1 MRLGTDLALRV
12 QQCFHALPF
21 AEGRSHTRNTRSPS
35 STTAYAQRMVEKP
48 KGLHGLTTSQVRDR
62 VAAGAVN
69 VVPDGPSRTTKEII
83 RANVVTR
90 FNILLT
96 GLLLVILIAVR
107 QPADAL
113 FGIVMVANATIGIVQ
128 ELRAKAT
135 LDRLSVLTTPLVSV
149 VRDGALSQIPAS
161 TVVMDDLVEVKAGDQ
176 LPVDG
181 VVIESL
187 ALEIDESLLTGE
199 SEPVLKVPGDPCLSG
214 SFVVAGGGRFVVT
227 KVGEAAYAA
236 ALAKEAKRFTL
247 VRSELRHGIDWI
259 LTGITWAV
267 GPVIALL
274 VWSSLR
280 SDGEFRDALSSAVA
294 GAVGMVP
301 QGLVLLTSIAFAV
314 GVIRL
319 GKRQV
324 LVQELPAI
332 EGLARVDTVC
342 FDKTGTLTEGS
353 LIVQDIVP
361 LTDVDLGAAL
371 GALAASEP
379 APNATLKAII
389 DRFPSSPGWS
399 VVTVVPFSSARKW
412 SAASFAGRGTW
423 VLGAP
428 EIVVPDEESVIATAE
443 GHAALGRRV
452 VVLARSELALQAE
465 RLPRRLEAHGLVI
478 LGDRIRADAAE
489 TLRYFARQGVQAKVI
504 SGDHPETVGAI
515 AREVGLPGA
524 DIVVDGRRLP
534 DDLDE
539 LADVVEQNTV
549 FGRVTPYQKR
559 AMIGALQSRGHVVAM
574 TGDGVNDVLAL
585 KDSDIGIAIGTGSPA
600 ARSVAQLVLIDGSF
614 STLPGVV
621 EEGRRVIS
629 NIERV
634 ANLFVTKTVYAVFIA
649 LAVSLA
655 GRPFPFLPRHLT
667 LVGSVTIGIPAFFLA
682 LAPSADRARPGFVKR
697 VLRFALPTGLA
708 AGLATFAAYELAI
721 GEGVELVEART
732 TATVVLAAL
741 GLFALGMVARP
752 IVPWKK
758 TLLWSMAGLLL
769 LLILSDASQSFFDLE
784 LPRIAVLTAGVGI
797 VAITGAAMIGTLRAV
812 GWIKQVPELLDGLH
826 VQREAGRLWRAAWG
840 RVQSVRQTSIP
851 PSVETAGREKQ
862 IEVSETVPPPVA
874 GPSQPIE
881 WFDPDVDAVDI
892 LNEPTE

>member
-1 MRLGTDLALRV
+1 MYVGAHGDVDHFEQGNLEY
-12 QQCFHALPF
+12 P
-21 AEGRSHTRNTRSPS
+21 RSPREVRSDRCAGDRGFRSRADIECNSQAWPS
-35 STTAYAQRMVEKP
+35 SPRLSYSSVVRKGYRLSAIGYRLSALGARLSALSPQLRTAYAHLMAEKP
-48 KGLHGLTTSQVRDR
+48 NRLSGLTTAQVRDR

-69 VVPDGPSRTTKEII
+69 VVPEGPSRTTKEIV

-113 FGIVMVANATIGIVQ
+113 FGIVMVANAAIGIVQ

-135 LDRLSVLTTPLVSV
+135 LDRLSVLTTPLVRV
-149 VRDGALSQIPAS
+149 VRDGTLIEIRAPS
-161 TVVMDDLVEVKAGDQ
+161 VVMDDLVEVKAGDQ

-181 VVIESL
+181 VVVESQ

-199 SEPVLKVPGDPCLSG
+199 SDPVLKEAGDPCLSG
-214 SFVVAGGGRFVVT
+214 SFVVAGRGRFVVT
-227 KVGEAAYAA
+227 KVGEEAYAA

-247 VRSELRHGIDWI
+247 VRSELRQGINWI
-259 LTGITWAV
+259 LTGVTWVV

-280 SDGEFRDALSSAVA
+280 SDEEFRDALSSAVA

-324 LVQELPAI
+324 LVQELAAI
-332 EGLARVDTVC
+332 EGLARVDIVC

-361 LTDVDLGAAL
+361 LVDIDVQAAL
-371 GALAASEP
+371 GALAAAEP

-389 DRFPSSPGWS
+389 ERFPSPPGWR
-399 VVTVVPFSSARKW
+399 VDAVAPFSSARKW
-412 SAASFAGRGTW
+412 SAASFSGRGTW

-428 EIVVPDEESVIATAE
+428 EIVVPDEEKVIATAN

-452 VVLARSELALQAE
+452 VVFARSEQALQAE
-465 RLPRRLEAHGLVI
+465 RLPRHLEAQALVI
-478 LGDRIRADAAE
+478 LGDRIRPDAAE

-515 AREVGLPGA
+515 AREVGVPGA
-524 DIVVDGRRLP
+524 QIVVDGRGLP
-534 DDLDE
+534 EDLDE

-559 AMIGALQSRGHVVAM
+559 AMVGALQSRGHVVAM

-649 LAVSLA
+649 LAVGLA

-682 LAPSADRARPGFVKR
+682 LAPSADRARRGFVKR

-721 GEGVELVEART
+721 GEGVELAEART
-732 TATVVLAAL
+732 TATLVLAAL

-758 TLLWSMAGLLL
+758 TLLWSMAGFLMLLL
-769 LLILSDASQSFFDLE
+769 LSEASQNFFDLK
-784 LPRIAVLTAGVGI
+784 LPRIAVLTAAVGI
-797 VAITGAAMIGTLRAV
+797 VAITGAAMLGTLRAV
-812 GWIKQVPELLDGLH
+812 GSLELMG
-826 VQREAGRLWRAAWG
+826 
-840 RVQSVRQTSIP
+840 
-851 PSVETAGREKQ
+851 
-862 IEVSETVPPPVA
+862 
-874 GPSQPIE
+874 
-881 WFDPDVDAVDI
+881 
-892 LNEPTE
+892 